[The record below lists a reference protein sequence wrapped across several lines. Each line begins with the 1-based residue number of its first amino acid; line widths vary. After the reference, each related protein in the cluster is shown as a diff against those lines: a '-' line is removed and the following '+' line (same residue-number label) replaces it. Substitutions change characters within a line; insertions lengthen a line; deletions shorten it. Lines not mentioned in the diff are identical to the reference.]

1 MKNKS
6 SNENMEQVFQKLAKI
21 KRVAPETDLFAAINS
36 RIQKPDLISKSW
48 LRAAAA
54 IFIFL
59 TASEI
64 LIVNSI
70 ISNKK
75 SKEMELLVPQV
86 NNLLY
91 NE

>member
-21 KRVAPETDLFAAINS
+21 KRVAPEMDLFAAINS
-36 RIQKPDLISKSW
+36 RIQKQAFISKTW
-48 LRAAAA
+48 LKAAAA

-59 TASEI
+59 FASEI
-64 LIVNSI
+64 LIVKRNF
-70 ISNKK
+70 NNRK
-75 SKEMELLVPQV
+75 STEMELLVPQA